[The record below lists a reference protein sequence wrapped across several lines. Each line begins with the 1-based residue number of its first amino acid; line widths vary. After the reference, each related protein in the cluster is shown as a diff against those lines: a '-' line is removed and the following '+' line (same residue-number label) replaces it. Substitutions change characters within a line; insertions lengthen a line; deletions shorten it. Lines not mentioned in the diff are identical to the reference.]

1 MGLIEYYII
10 FALATAIACWYE
22 FYWPVMQ
29 EARSQGIENVT
40 TNNPVLSSIV
50 YIIISTIIAPV
61 LIIPF
66 LSTEKSELFRNGL
79 RRGIFEKD

>member
-10 FALATAIACWYE
+10 FALTTAIACWYE

-29 EARSQGIENVT
+29 EAKSQGIENVT
-40 TNNPVLSSIV
+40 TNNPILSSVV
-50 YIIISTIIAPV
+50 YIIISTVIAPV

-66 LSTEKSELFRNGL
+66 LSTEKSEQFRNGL

>member
-10 FALATAIACWYE
+10 FALTTAFACWYE

-29 EARSQGIENVT
+29 EARSQGIQNVT
-40 TNNPVLSSIV
+40 TQNPVLSSVV
-50 YIIISTIIAPV
+50 YIIISAVIAPV

-66 LSTEKSELFRNGL
+66 LSTTKSEQFKNGL